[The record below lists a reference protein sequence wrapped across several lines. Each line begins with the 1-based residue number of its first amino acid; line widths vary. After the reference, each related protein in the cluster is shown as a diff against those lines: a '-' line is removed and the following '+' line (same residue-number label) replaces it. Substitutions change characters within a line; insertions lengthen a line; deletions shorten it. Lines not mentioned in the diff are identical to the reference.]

1 MKLAKAAIKEV
12 PMEENAAAY
21 GLRGTAETS
30 LAHGLRSEKQ
40 EYPTEQVIESVRYFN
55 SDPQQSPLL
64 ECESILNN
72 GYLDIIKT
80 D

>member
-1 MKLAKAAIKEV
+1 
-12 PMEENAAAY
+12 MEETLLRM
-21 GLRGTAETS
+21 GLEEPRRPVS
-30 LAHGLRSEKQ
+30 LIDWEVKNKNIQPSKLLNPA
-40 EYPTEQVIESVRYFN
+40 VRYFN

-80 D
+80 N

>member
-1 MKLAKAAIKEV
+1 MKLSEAITKEV
-12 PMEENAAAY
+12 AIEENAAAY
-21 GLRGTAETS
+21 GLRGTAKTN
-30 LAHGLRSEKQ
+30 LAHGLISEKQ
-40 EYPTEQVIESVRYFN
+40 EYPTEQVTESVCYFN